1 MSKLLMVR
9 PCCFGFNPQTA
20 VNNAYQVP
28 TGEDPFLIQKKALAE
43 FDAYVAL
50 LRKHHIDVVV
60 AEDTP
65 EPHTPDSIFPNNWI
79 SFHPGQMAVLY
90 PMYAPNRR
98 LERKKSVF
106 SIIQEQAPR
115 IRWIDMS
122 PRERENRFLEGTGSM
137 VFDREN
143 KRAYACRS
151 PRTDEGL
158 FRDICETLDYRAVCF
173 DALDKGTPVYHT
185 NVLMCMA
192 KEYVVICLEAVPS
205 EEQRQMLLG
214 IFQQDNKKVVEITR
228 DQMHHFAGNMFQV
241 FSRENEP
248 FLIISRQAREALTP
262 VQRRTLRAFNKFIT
276 PSLDTIETHGGGSA
290 RCMIAEIV

>member
-1 MSKLLMVR
+1 M
-9 PCCFGFNPQTA
+9 
-20 VNNAYQVP
+20 NNAYQVS
-28 TGEDPFLIQKKALAE
+28 TGEDPSLVQGRALAE

-106 SIIQEQAPR
+106 QAIQEHAPR
-115 IRWIDMS
+115 IRWIDIS

-158 FRDICETLDYRAVCF
+158 FKDICETLDYQAVCF

-192 KEYVVICLEAVPS
+192 KEYVVICMEAVSS
-205 EEQRQMLLG
+205 EEQKQMLSG

-248 FLIISRQAREALTP
+248 FLIMSRQAREALTP

-276 PSLDTIETHGGGSA
+276 PSLDTVETHGGGSA

>member
-1 MSKLLMVR
+1 MIR

-28 TGEDPFLIQKKALAE
+28 TGEDPVLIQEKALAE

-122 PRERENRFLEGTGSM
+122 PRERETRFLEGTGSM

-143 KRAYACRS
+143 RRAYACRS

-158 FRDICETLDYRAVCF
+158 FRDICETLDYQAVCF

-185 NVLMCMA
+185 NVMMCMA
-192 KEYVVICLEAVPS
+192 DKYVVICLEAVPS
-205 EEQRQMLLG
+205 TEERQMLRD
-214 IFQQDNKKVVEITR
+214 IFEKDNKKVIEINR
-228 DQMHHFAGNMFQV
+228 DQMNGFAGNMFQV

-248 FLIISRQAREALTP
+248 FLVMSSRAYKALTP
-262 VQRRTLRAFNKFIT
+262 AQRRTLRAFNKFIT

-290 RCMIAEIV
+290 RCMVAEIV

>member
-1 MSKLLMVR
+1 MIR

-28 TGEDPFLIQKKALAE
+28 TGEDPVLIQEKALAE

-122 PRERENRFLEGTGSM
+122 PRERETRFLEGTGSM

-143 KRAYACRS
+143 RRAYACRS

-158 FRDICETLDYRAVCF
+158 FRDICETLDYQAVCF

-185 NVLMCMA
+185 NVMMCMA
-192 KEYVVICLEAVPS
+192 DKYVVICLEAVPS
-205 EEQRQMLLG
+205 TEERQMLRD
-214 IFQQDNKKVVEITR
+214 IFEKDNKKVIEINR
-228 DQMHHFAGNMFQV
+228 DQMNGFAGNMFQV

-248 FLIISRQAREALTP
+248 FLVMSSRAYKALTP
-262 VQRRTLRAFNKFIT
+262 AQRRTLRTFNKFIT

-290 RCMIAEIV
+290 RCMVAEIV

>member
-1 MSKLLMVR
+1 MSKLLMIR

-28 TGEDPFLIQKKALAE
+28 TGEDPVLIQEKALAE

-50 LRKHHIDVVV
+50 LRKHRVDVVI

-143 KRAYACRS
+143 RRAYACRS

-158 FRDICETLDYRAVCF
+158 FKDICETLDYRAVCF

-192 KEYVVICLEAVPS
+192 KVCGDLPGSRSFRRTKTNAV
-205 EEQRQMLLG
+205 G
-214 IFQQDNKKVVEITR
+214 HFQQDNKKVVEINR
-228 DQMHHFAGNMFQV
+228 DQMHDFAGNMFQV

-248 FLIISRQAREALTP
+248 FLIMSRRAREALTP
-262 VQRRTLRAFNKFIT
+262 AQRRTLRAFNKFIT
-276 PSLDTIETHGGGSA
+276 PSLDTVETHGGGSA

>member
-1 MSKLLMVR
+1 MSKLLMIR

-28 TGEDPFLIQKKALAE
+28 TGEDPVLIQEKALAE

-122 PRERENRFLEGTGSM
+122 PRERETRFLEGTGSM

-143 KRAYACRS
+143 RRAYACRS

-158 FRDICETLDYRAVCF
+158 FRDICETLDYQAVCF

-185 NVLMCMA
+185 NVMMCMA
-192 KEYVVICLEAVPS
+192 DKYVVICLEAVPS
-205 EEQRQMLLG
+205 TEERQMLRD
-214 IFQQDNKKVVEITR
+214 IFEKDNKKVIEINR
-228 DQMHHFAGNMFQV
+228 DQMNGFAGNMFQV

-248 FLIISRQAREALTP
+248 FLVMSSRAYKALTP
-262 VQRRTLRAFNKFIT
+262 AQRRTLRTFNKFIT

-290 RCMIAEIV
+290 RCMVAEIV

>member
-1 MSKLLMVR
+1 MSKLLMIR

-28 TGEDPFLIQKKALAE
+28 TGEDPVLIQEKALAE

-50 LRKHHIDVVV
+50 LRKHRVDVVI

-106 SIIQEQAPR
+106 QAIQEHAPR
-115 IRWIDMS
+115 IRWIDIS

-158 FRDICETLDYRAVCF
+158 FKDICETLDYQAICF
-173 DALDKGTPVYHT
+173 NATDKGSPIYHT

-192 KEYVVICLEAVPS
+192 KEYAVICVEAVPS
-205 EEQRQMLLG
+205 EEERHMLLE
-214 IFQQDNKKVVEITR
+214 IFQKDNKKVVKITR

-241 FSRENEP
+241 FSRDNQP
-248 FLIISRQAREALTP
+248 FLIMSRQAREALTP
-262 VQRRTLRAFNKFIT
+262 AQRRTLRGFNKFIT

>member
-1 MSKLLMVR
+1 MSKLLMIR

-20 VNNAYQVP
+20 VNNTYQVS
-28 TGEDPFLIQKKALAE
+28 TGEAPSLIQEKALAQ
-43 FDAYVAL
+43 FDGYVAL

-65 EPHTPDSIFPNNWI
+65 LPHTPDSIFPNNWI

-106 SIIQEQAPR
+106 RVIQEHAPR

-137 VFDREN
+137 VFDRE
-143 KRAYACRS
+143 KRRAYACRS

-158 FRDICETLDYRAVCF
+158 FRDVCETLDYHAVCF
-173 DALDKGTPVYHT
+173 DAADKGTPVYHT

-192 KEYVVICLEAVPS
+192 KEYVVICLEAVCS
-205 EEQRQMLLG
+205 KEERQMLLD
-214 IFQQDNKKVVEITR
+214 IFQKDNKKVVEITR
-228 DQMHHFAGNMFQV
+228 DQMNNFAGNMFQV
-241 FSRENEP
+241 FSRDNEP
-248 FLIISRQAREALTP
+248 FLIMSRRALKALTP
-262 VQRRTLRAFNKFIT
+262 SQRKILRSFNEFIT

>member
-1 MSKLLMVR
+1 MSKLLMIR

-28 TGEDPFLIQKKALAE
+28 TGEDPVLIQEKALAE

-50 LRKHHIDVVV
+50 LRKHRVDVVI

-106 SIIQEQAPR
+106 SVIQEQAPR

-143 KRAYACRS
+143 RRAYACRS

-158 FRDICETLDYRAVCF
+158 FKDICETLDYQAVCF

-192 KEYVVICLEAVPS
+192 KEYVVICMEAVSS
-205 EEQRQMLLG
+205 EEQKQMLSG

-228 DQMHHFAGNMFQV
+228 DQMNHFAGNMFQV

-248 FLIISRQAREALTP
+248 FLVMSRRAYKALTP

-276 PSLDTIETHGGGSA
+276 PSLDTVEIHGGGSA

>member
-1 MSKLLMVR
+1 MIR

-28 TGEDPFLIQKKALAE
+28 TGEAPSMVQEKALAE

-65 EPHTPDSIFPNNWI
+65 RPHTPDSIFPNNWI

-106 SIIQEQAPR
+106 RVIQEHAPR

-143 KRAYACRS
+143 RRAYACRS

-158 FRDICETLDYRAVCF
+158 FRDVCETLDYRAVFF
-173 DALDKGTPVYHT
+173 DASDKGTPVYHT

-192 KEYVVICLEAVPS
+192 REYVVICLEAVPA
-205 EEQRQMLLG
+205 EEERHMLLDL
-214 IFQQDNKKVVEITR
+214 FQEDNKKVVEITR
-228 DQMHHFAGNMFQV
+228 DQMNGFAGNMFQV
-241 FSRENEP
+241 FSRDNEP
-248 FLIISRQAREALTP
+248 FLIMSHRAYKALTP
-262 VQRRTLRAFNKFIT
+262 IQRSTLRAFNKFIT

>member
-1 MSKLLMVR
+1 MSKLLMIR

-20 VNNAYQVP
+20 VNNAYQVS
-28 TGEDPFLIQKKALAE
+28 TGEAPSLIQEKALAQ
-43 FDAYVAL
+43 FDGYVAL

-65 EPHTPDSIFPNNWI
+65 LPHTPDSIFPNNWI

-106 SIIQEQAPR
+106 RVIQEHAPR

-137 VFDREN
+137 VFDRE
-143 KRAYACRS
+143 KRRAYACRS

-158 FRDICETLDYRAVCF
+158 FREVCETLDYHAVCF
-173 DALDKGTPVYHT
+173 DAADKGTPVYHT

-192 KEYVVICLEAVPS
+192 KEYAVICLEAVPS
-205 EEQRQMLLG
+205 EEQRQMLLD
-214 IFQQDNKKVVEITR
+214 IFQKDNKKVVEITR
-228 DQMHHFAGNMFQV
+228 DQMNNFAGNMFQV
-241 FSRENEP
+241 FSRDNEP
-248 FLIISRQAREALTP
+248 FLIMSRRALKALTP
-262 VQRRTLRAFNKFIT
+262 SQRKILRSFNEFIT

>member
-1 MSKLLMVR
+1 MSKLLMIR

-28 TGEDPFLIQKKALAE
+28 TGEDPVLIQEKALAE

-50 LRKHHIDVVV
+50 LRKHRVDVVI

-143 KRAYACRS
+143 RRAYACRS

-158 FRDICETLDYRAVCF
+158 FKDICETLDYQAVCF

-192 KEYVVICLEAVPS
+192 KEYAVICLEAVPS

-276 PSLDTIETHGGGSA
+276 PSLDTVETHGGGSA

>member
-1 MSKLLMVR
+1 MSKLLMIR

-20 VNNAYQVP
+20 VNNAYQVA
-28 TGEDPFLIQKKALAE
+28 TGEDPLLVQEKALAE
-43 FDAYVAL
+43 FERYVAL

-79 SFHPGQMAVLY
+79 SFHPGQTAVLY

-106 SIIQEQAPR
+106 RVIQEYAPR

-137 VFDREN
+137 VFDRE
-143 KRAYACRS
+143 KQRAYACRS
-151 PRTDEGL
+151 PRTDEAL
-158 FRDICETLDYRAVCF
+158 FRDLCETLGFEPVCF
-173 DALDKGTPVYHT
+173 NALDKGSPIYHT
-185 NVLMCMA
+185 NVMMCMA
-192 KEYVVICLEAVPS
+192 DKYVVICLEAVPS
-205 EEQRQMLLG
+205 QEEQQMLRD
-214 IFQQDNKKVVEITR
+214 IFEKDNKKVIEINR
-228 DQMHHFAGNMFQV
+228 NQMNGFAGNMFQV
-241 FSRENEP
+241 FSRDNEP
-248 FLIISRQAREALTP
+248 FLIMSQRASKALSP
-262 VQRRTLRAFNKFIT
+262 VQRKTLRSFNEFIT
-276 PSLDTIETHGGGSA
+276 PSLDTIEIHGGGSA

>member
-1 MSKLLMVR
+1 MLKTDFFRS
-9 PCCFGFNPQTA
+9 
-20 VNNAYQVP
+20 
-28 TGEDPFLIQKKALAE
+28 
-43 FDAYVAL
+43 
-50 LRKHHIDVVV
+50 
-60 AEDTP
+60 
-65 EPHTPDSIFPNNWI
+65 
-79 SFHPGQMAVLY
+79 
-90 PMYAPNRR
+90 NRR

-143 KRAYACRS
+143 RRAYACRS

-158 FRDICETLDYRAVCF
+158 FKDICETLDYQAVCF

-192 KEYVVICLEAVPS
+192 KEYVVICMEAVSS
-205 EEQRQMLLG
+205 EEQKQMLSG

-248 FLIISRQAREALTP
+248 FLVMSRRAYKALTP

-276 PSLDTIETHGGGSA
+276 PSLDTVETHGGGSA
-290 RCMIAEIV
+290 RYDCRNRLVPFIYTVQFIGTPQLLCAGYRTYGTLGC

>member
-1 MSKLLMVR
+1 MSKLLMIR

-28 TGEDPFLIQKKALAE
+28 TGEDPVLIQEKALAE

-50 LRKHHIDVVV
+50 LRKHRVDVVI

-106 SIIQEQAPR
+106 SIIQEQAPP

-137 VFDREN
+137 VFVREN
-143 KRAYACRS
+143 RRAYACRS

-158 FRDICETLDYRAVCF
+158 FKDICETLDYQAVCF

-192 KEYVVICLEAVPS
+192 KEYVVICMEAVSS
-205 EEQRQMLLG
+205 EEQKQMLSG

-248 FLIISRQAREALTP
+248 FLVMSRRAYKALTP

-276 PSLDTIETHGGGSA
+276 PSLDTVETHGGGSA